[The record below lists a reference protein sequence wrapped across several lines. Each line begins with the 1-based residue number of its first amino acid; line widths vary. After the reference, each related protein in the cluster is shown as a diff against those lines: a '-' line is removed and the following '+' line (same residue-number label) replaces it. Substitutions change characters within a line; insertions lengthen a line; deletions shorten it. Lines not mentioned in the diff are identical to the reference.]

1 MSTRTRARR
10 KAPGSSIKVRGFFR
24 VNILENG
31 KVVGDSGWN
40 PNTITDNGYSN
51 YLLDLLGKSSSS
63 KRVELMCLGTGTAP
77 NATHNTLN
85 GELNTATYSRTAV
98 TYANVSS
105 RTARFTA
112 TFASSSSHIV
122 AATTLQNIGIINS
135 TTSGGTLM
143 AGNTYAT
150 SQWNTNQ
157 DLQATYEIRFS

>member
-1 MSTRTRARR
+1 MSTRSRR
-10 KAPGSSIKVRGFFR
+10 KVPGDKAAVRGFFR

-31 KVVGDSGWN
+31 EVVGDSGWKE
-40 PNTITDNGYSN
+40 NTITDNGYSN

-63 KRVELMCLGTGTAP
+63 KQISRMCLGTGTAP

-85 GELNTATYSRTAV
+85 GELNTATYTRTTV

-122 AATTLQNIGIINS
+122 AATTLQNIGIIND
-135 TTSGGTLM
+135 TTSAGTLM

>member
-1 MSTRTRARR
+1 MSVSKVRR
-10 KAPGSSIKVRGFFR
+10 APGSRAHVRGFFR
-24 VNILENG
+24 VQISEHG
-31 KVVGDSGWN
+31 KIVGNSGWMEN
-40 PNTITDNGYSN
+40 QITDLGYSH
-51 YLLDLLGKSSSS
+51 YLLDLLGNTTTS
-63 KRVELMCLGTGTAP
+63 KQISRMALGTGTAP

-85 GELNTATYSRTAV
+85 GELNTATYTRTTV
-98 TYANVSS
+98 TYANVAS

-112 TFASSSSHIV
+112 TFASSSSHIL
-122 AATTLQNIGIINS
+122 AATTLQNIGIINN